1 VNLLHIHNGDSSA
14 EILKKSDL
22 RGEHFAFREALI
34 DGPTPAGV
42 AGEEWRKL
50 RANHL
55 AEFYQVDL
63 SKTERELLEQEEK
76 LTSFAEHNEIVL
88 WFEHDLFCQTNLLY
102 LLKWFADR
110 DLAHTKLSLIC
121 IDQFPGLPNFRGLG
135 ELSVEQLASLFEG
148 RHEVSAKEKKLA
160 CEAWQAH
167 CSPDPT
173 AIEKL
178 LAADTSAM
186 PFLKPA
192 LQLHLERFPFVRNG
206 LGRIQN
212 RALELIRSGSPR
224 FIDLF
229 PRFGDAEPVYGLGDA
244 QFWIAMRRMR
254 DAPEPLL
261 RTSNGNGA
269 DHKLTA
275 VAIHQTTFE
284 ITQAGA
290 AVLAD
295 EADFIELNGV
305 DEWLGGVH
313 LAGRR
318 DLWRW
323 DDQNGRLCQI

>member
-1 VNLLHIHNGDSSA
+1 MLHIHNGDSSA
-14 EILKKSDL
+14 ETLKQSAL
-22 RGEHFAFREALI
+22 PGEHFAFREALI

-50 RANHL
+50 RAHHL
-55 AEFYQVDL
+55 SEFYQVDL
-63 SKTERELLEQEEK
+63 SKTERELLTQEDK
-76 LTSFAEHNEIVL
+76 LDSFPEHDEVIL

-121 IDQFPGLPNFRGLG
+121 IDRFPGLPNFRGLG
-135 ELSVEQLASLFEG
+135 ELNVEQMASLFDG
-148 RHEVSAKEKKLA
+148 RHEVSEREKKLA
-160 CEAWQAH
+160 GEAWQAY
-167 CSPDPT
+167 CSPEPT
-173 AIEKL
+173 TIEKL
-178 LAADTSAM
+178 LAADTSAL

-212 RALELIRSGSPR
+212 KGLELIQSGSHK

-229 PRFGDAEPVYGLGDA
+229 PRFGAAEPVYGLGDS
-244 QFWIAMRRMR
+244 QLWIALRRMS

-261 RTSNGNGA
+261 RTSNDSGP
-269 DHKLTA
+269 DRKLTSET
-275 VAIHQTTFE
+275 IHQTAFE

-305 DEWLGGVH
+305 DQWLGGVH

-323 DDQNGRLCQI
+323 DDQSGRLCQT